1 MNVYDE
7 EMLYHAKRVKSLC
20 KTRYSCSGCPMRYTN
35 PLDSD
40 DIKCIL
46 MSGIRPEFWILQG
59 DYADEIK
66 SIFDS
71 GNTHAKG
78 GLNNGQ
84 SEN

>member
-1 MNVYDE
+1 
-7 EMLYHAKRVKSLC
+7 
-20 KTRYSCSGCPMRYTN
+20 MRYTN

-66 SIFDS
+66 SVFNS

-84 SEN
+84 SET